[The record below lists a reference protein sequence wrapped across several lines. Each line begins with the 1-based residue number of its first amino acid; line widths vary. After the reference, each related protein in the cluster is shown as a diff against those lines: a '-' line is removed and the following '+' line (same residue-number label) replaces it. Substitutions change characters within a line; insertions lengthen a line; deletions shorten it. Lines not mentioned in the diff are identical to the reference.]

1 MARHGSLKAFLP
13 FRRRRDALKIDVS
26 HVAIQSRG
34 ISSWGPT
41 KQRAKRE
48 ATNRAR
54 VTSAGSV
61 PQHEHGMA
69 GPAYS
74 VRLRGLSSRHAR
86 TSDESSLV
94 QFSDAARGEY

>member
-61 PQHEHGMA
+61 PQHEHGRPRVLRA
-69 GPAYS
+69 PA
-74 VRLRGLSSRHAR
+74 RARQSSRTH
-86 TSDESSLV
+86 E
-94 QFSDAARGEY
+94 